1 MENEVFMRFENG
13 LEKAVTFS
21 YDDGVA
27 SDRRLKKLFD
37 DNGIKCTFNLNS
49 GVFGNNAHGRMNK
62 EDAVNL
68 YKGGEHEV
76 ASHGFKHLFLTK
88 TDVPRGIDE
97 VLSDKKELE
106 KLFDTVVCGFAYPY
120 GAFSEEIKNYL
131 SLTGI
136 RYARTTVSTRR
147 FDIPKDF
154 LELNPTCHHGDAELF
169 SLTDKFVNTYPHDSV
184 KEREPYLFYVWGHSY
199 EFDGNDNWDI
209 IEKLV
214 ARVAKRK
221 DVAYVTNAEVS
232 RSGRPFRTP
241 DEKLEP
247 QDEKVHLRQQK
258 RYSYHR
264 FADYL
269 KTYRRRLQIR
279 CGFRKRK
286 QDRAFRRHQTSGSGS
301 HSAGSR
307 TLRYVLR

>member
-62 EDAVNL
+62 EDAVSL

-169 SLTDKFVNTYPHDSV
+169 SLADKFVNTYPHDSV

-199 EFDGNDNWDI
+199 EFDDNDNWDI

-221 DVAYVTNAEVS
+221 DVAYVTNAEVYRYVTAFNS
-232 RSGRPFRTP
+232 LEFSISATRVFNPSAVDVWF
-241 DEKLEP
+241 EK
-247 QDEKVHLRQQK
+247 DK
-258 RYSYHR
+258 
-264 FADYL
+264 
-269 KTYRRRLQIR
+269 KTYVA
-279 CGFRKRK
+279 
-286 QDRAFRRHQTSGSGS
+286 RAGKLT
-301 HSAGSR
+301 
-307 TLRYVLR
+307 VCD